1 MKYSKRHFL
10 LILLV
15 WLLSMVSISCQQEDN
30 NQEFEPESQIDINQ
44 ENDSMTAIQI
54 PDIEATTIQ
63 VPDTE
68 ATSIPKPALEIMY
81 IKLKQYGSLLN
92 VRDNKSTDSYILG
105 KLDHSEKVEVIQVE
119 NEWAKIHYMDG
130 IGYVYNEYL
139 TKEQPP
145 QIAKPQITEMQITE
159 PQIVT
164 PAQLSNSSDV
174 FLEVFKEDRI
184 LKLWKEELLLGE
196 YPIGLGFNPLGHKEK
211 EGDGKTPEGRYY
223 VCVKN
228 SNSRFYLSL
237 GVSYPGISDA
247 ENAIASDRITQSQY
261 ESIVSAINLGTS
273 PPWNTPLGGEIMIHG
288 NGSGSDWTAGCVAV
302 ENDVMNILWEKCEVG
317 TRIDIYP

>member
-44 ENDSMTAIQI
+44 ENDSL
-54 PDIEATTIQ
+54 TTIQ

-68 ATSIPKPALEIMY
+68 ATSIPKPSLEIMY
-81 IKLKQYGSLLN
+81 INLNQYGSLLN

-139 TKEQPP
+139 TKDQPP